1 MQFLKGRFATD
12 ANVIAD
18 YLKSPFYAAV
28 APVVVVVADAAAGTC
43 QSDAGLDDEKT

>member
-12 ANVIAD
+12 ANVVAG
-18 YLKSPFYAAV
+18 YLKSPLCAV
-28 APVVVVVADAAAGTC
+28 AVFVVADAAAGTC